1 MHGREGLIRGAIM
14 RKSPPAKSLLPA
26 ERRQR
31 LEGLFPLWKAATL
44 SQFFDARA
52 HRYPRRPLIL
62 GDERTYSYRE
72 MMEWSRRLA
81 SGLIACGVRSG
92 SHVAI
97 VLGNFAEFVAVKL
110 AIARVGAT
118 AVPVN
123 FLLRRMELRYILEQ
137 SDSVALITMSALRD
151 LDYMEELDGI
161 APGWE
166 GRGGGE
172 ALPKLR
178 HVFVYP
184 TTPLGRAGVRT
195 LEDLA
200 NLATPE
206 SDTELTRR
214 EAAGQPHG
222 CCDIIYTSGTTGRS
236 KGVILTHDMVL
247 RTAYA
252 SAYTRA
258 FEDGRRILFA
268 LPMYHVF
275 GYIECL
281 VACAFAGGAIVPRVV
296 FDAQQMLEAA
306 ERHRAS
312 EIVCV
317 PTMTLKL
324 IEVARTRGFDPSHLV
339 AFFNSGGV
347 SPPAIWGQIRE
358 LFAPREILTAYGM
371 SETTASTA
379 CTLPEDP
386 DERLLTTNG
395 RLKPA
400 GVAGDPTLGGVLA
413 IYKAV
418 DPETGEDLPPGK
430 PGEFLVRG
438 PAVTQAYYNKPDET
452 RAAFTDGWLHTGDIG
467 VVAADGYLTLLGRI
481 KESYRCGGEI
491 VIPLEIEELVSQH
504 PGVAQALV
512 VGVPDSKMGEVGCL
526 CIVSTSS
533 ERPEPQALISLCA
546 QRLARFKVPR
556 HVIFIAAQDIPTT
569 ATGRP
574 QKFKLA
580 ELARRRL
587 AETLTL
593 PSCS

>member
-1 MHGREGLIRGAIM
+1 MRESATL
-14 RKSPPAKSLLPA
+14 KSLTPA
-26 ERRQR
+26 QRRQR
-31 LEGLFPLWKAATL
+31 LEGLFPAWNAATL

-52 HRYPRRPLIL
+52 DQYPQRPLIL
-62 GDERTYSYRE
+62 CDDRAYSYRE
-72 MMEWSRRLA
+72 MMQWSRRLA
-81 SGLIACGVRSG
+81 SGLIACGVRPG
-92 SHVAI
+92 SHVA
-97 VLGNFAEFVAVKL
+97 VLLGNFAEFVAVKL

-123 FLLRRMELRYILEQ
+123 FLLRRTELHYILEQ

-151 LDYMEELDGI
+151 LDYLEELDSI
-161 APGWE
+161 VPGWE
-166 GRGGGE
+166 IRAGGE

-178 HVFVYP
+178 HIFVYP
-184 TTPLGRAGVRT
+184 TTPLGRPGVRT
-195 LEDLA
+195 LNELADLA
-200 NLATPE
+200 TLE
-206 SDTELTRR
+206 SDAELLRR
-214 EAAGQPHG
+214 EAAGQPHD
-222 CCDIIYTSGTTGRS
+222 CCDVIYTSGTTGRS
-236 KGVILTHDMVL
+236 KGVMLTHDMVL
-247 RTAYA
+247 RTAYG

-281 VACAFAGGAIVPRVV
+281 VACAFTGGAIVPRVI
-296 FDAQQMLEAA
+296 FDAQQMLDAA

-324 IEVARTRGFDPSHLV
+324 LEVARTRGFDSSHLV

-347 SPPAIWGQIRE
+347 NPSAIWSQIRE

-371 SETTASTA
+371 SETTASTT

-400 GVAGDPTLGGVLA
+400 GIAGDPALGGVLA
-413 IYKAV
+413 IYKSV
-418 DPETGEDLPPGK
+418 DPQTREDLS
-430 PGEFLVRG
+430 PGEPGELLARG
-438 PAVTQAYYNKPDET
+438 PAVTQGYYNKPEET
-452 RAAFTDGWLHTGDIG
+452 RAAFTADGWLHTGDVGII
-467 VVAADGYLTLLGRI
+467 AEDGYLTLLGRI
-481 KESYRCGGEI
+481 KESYRCGGEM
-491 VIPLEIEELVSQH
+491 VIPLEIEDLVNQH

-512 VGVPDSKMGEVGCL
+512 VGVPDPKMGEVGCL
-526 CIVSTSS
+526 CVVPTATG
-533 ERPEPQALISLCA
+533 RPDAQELINLCA

-556 HVIFIAAQDIPTT
+556 HVIFIAVQDIPTT

-580 ELARRRL
+580 ELARQRL
-587 AETLTL
+587 AGTVSLL
-593 PSCS
+593 SSS